1 MEFKRC
7 GFAEGGLKITDG
19 IQNIGGAFADAVSFI
34 ENEQL
39 TDDVW
44 WAKFVEQ
51 YREMPD
57 APTLAWRG
65 EYWGKM
71 MRGAVSVFAYTKSE
85 KLYSS
90 LEKTV
95 RDMLT
100 VIASDGRVST
110 YSRDGEFEGWDIW
123 CRKYVLLGM
132 LYFYDICKC
141 EKLKADILTFCKGHA
156 DYILAH
162 IGEGKRDITTASSSW
177 FGINSSSILEPMVWL
192 YHYTGEKRYLD
203 FSTYIVERGGA
214 DRVNV
219 FECAYENK
227 LPPYQYGVAKAY
239 ELTSCFEGL
248 LAYYYA
254 TGIEKYKVA
263 AINYGLAILNS
274 DTSIIGSLG
283 TTHELLDHTT
293 VRQTYQR
300 GGREQ
305 ETCVTVT
312 WMKYCASIYRLTGD
326 VRFAD
331 AIEQSFYNAYLGAIN
346 TELRHSGYMRYK
358 FRNNPEMLARLK
370 DSFMPFDSY
379 SPLTP
384 GVRGLAVG
392 GNQVLSDGTYYGCC
406 ACIGSVGLGIYASHR
421 LLADNGALVLS
432 FLDDGDAEITLGE
445 SRVCVNVSG
454 GYPVGNEVKIT
465 VRTNSPA
472 HFALKVRNPAW
483 SESTEVSS
491 DIPYTEDGGFIV
503 FDGEWCGETTVYV
516 TLDMHIRAL
525 LPITWERDTVYTDMT
540 GSANG
545 WYFANAEDV
554 YHKPEYDDY
563 ISISRGP
570 IVLAADE
577 RLGKAADSAF
587 SFSEKNGEISYE
599 LCPDLS
605 LGKTTAMLKL
615 RFTSPDGE
623 QFCLAD
629 YSSVGKDWKS
639 MIAAWLPTK

>member
-1 MEFKRC
+1 MDFRKN
-7 GFAEGGLKITDG
+7 GFAEGKLKITDG
-19 IQNIGGAFADAVSFI
+19 VREIGGAFAPAVRFI
-34 ENEQL
+34 EDEQL

-71 MRGAVSVFAYTKSE
+71 MRGAVSVYSYIKSD
-85 KLYSS
+85 KLYAS

-95 RDMLT
+95 LDMMT
-100 VIASDGRVST
+100 VIASDGRVSS
-110 YSRDGEFEGWDIW
+110 YSREGEFQGWDLW

-132 LYFYDICKC
+132 LYFYDICKR
-141 EKLKADILTFCKGHA
+141 EEIKENILTFCKGHA
-156 DYILAH
+156 DYIIAH
-162 IGEGKRDITTASSSW
+162 IGEGKQDITTASSSW

-192 YHYTGEKRYLD
+192 YNYTGEKRYLD

-227 LPPYQYGVAKAY
+227 LMPYQYGVAKAY

-254 TGIEKYKVA
+254 TGIEKYKIA
-263 AINYGLAILNS
+263 AINYGNAILAS

-312 WMKYCASIYRLTGD
+312 WMKYCASLYRLTGD
-326 VRFAD
+326 SRYAD
-331 AIEQSFYNAYLGAIN
+331 AIEKSFYNAYLGAIN

-384 GVRGLAVG
+384 GVRGLAIG

-421 LLADNGALVLS
+421 LLIENNTVLLS
-432 FLDDGDAEITLGE
+432 FLDDGYDEIALGE
-445 SRVCVNVSG
+445 HKVTITVSG
-454 GYPVGNEVKIT
+454 GYPVGSDVKIT
-465 VRTNSPA
+465 VKTDLPA
-472 HFALKVRNPAW
+472 HFALKVRNPEW
-483 SESTEVSS
+483 SENTRVSS
-491 DIPYTEDGGFIV
+491 DIPYTVERGFITL
-503 FDGEWCGETTVYV
+503 DGEWRGETEIYV
-516 TLDMHIRAL
+516 SFDMRIKQL

-540 GSANG
+540 GSQNG
-545 WYFANAEDV
+545 WFFANAEEV

-563 ISISRGP
+563 ISLSRGP
-570 IVLAADE
+570 IVLAADS

-587 SFSEKNGEISYE
+587 AFADNGGEISYKE
-599 LCPDLS
+599 CSDLS
-605 LGKTTAMLKL
+605 VGETTAMMKL
-615 RFTSPDGE
+615 EFTSPEGE
-623 QFCLAD
+623 KFYLAD
-629 YSSVGKDWKS
+629 YASVGKDWKS
-639 MIAAWLPTK
+639 LMAAWLPTK